1 MTDKFVRFIDL
12 YLLKEPDSF
21 FKVIDLLKI

>member
-1 MTDKFVRFIDL
+1 MTVKLVRFIDL

-21 FKVIDLLKI
+21 CKVIDLLKI